1 MSANNSLLFNV
12 CGPDQL
18 KEILSLSLNLKQ
30 TKKLQPYRLPYL
42 GTFATTWG
50 ERGRYLTMG
59 NDVSSIAEEQ
69 SHNQTVSTKAQ
80 LLKIGEPKRNRTD
93 VRQLTRPAPYR

>member
-1 MSANNSLLFNV
+1 
-12 CGPDQL
+12 
-18 KEILSLSLNLKQ
+18 
-30 TKKLQPYRLPYL
+30 
-42 GTFATTWG
+42 
-50 ERGRYLTMG
+50 MG

>member
-1 MSANNSLLFNV
+1 MQKDLHSIQGNPLTLYQFFKIFFYSIPL
-12 CGPDQL
+12 
-18 KEILSLSLNLKQ
+18 
-30 TKKLQPYRLPYL
+30 RLPYL
-42 GTFATTWG
+42 DIFATVWG
-50 ERGRYLTMG
+50 ERGMYLTMG

-93 VRQLTRPAPYR
+93 VRQLTRPAAPYR